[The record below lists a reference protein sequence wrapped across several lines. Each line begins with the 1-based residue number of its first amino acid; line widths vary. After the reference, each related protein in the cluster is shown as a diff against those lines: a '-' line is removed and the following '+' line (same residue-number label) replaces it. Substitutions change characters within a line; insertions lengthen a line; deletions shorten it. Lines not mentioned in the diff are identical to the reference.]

1 MVSEKFDVT
10 GMTCAACQANVTKAV
25 QKLDGVSQVDVN
37 LLSGSMQVEFDEK
50 KSSIK
55 KIENAV
61 KKIGYGASVVKENK
75 STTNNDSDDDE
86 FVGRWKNIQQ
96 RQKNNLKVL
105 RNRLIFS
112 IILLIPLLYIAM
124 GPMIGLPTFWFFE
137 GSENAKVIQALL
149 GHKSVKTTLTVYNSV
164 DKSYY
169 KQATDKLNDLFNSDK
184 MKEYQEL
191 QNKKDIPALKRE
203 IEEQD
208 EDEDDPEIEFLEKL
222 LAEKKARKKNKD
234 FEM

>member
-25 QKLDGVSQVDVN
+25 QKLDGVLQVDVN

-96 RQKNNLKVL
+96 RQKNDLKIL

-137 GSENAKVIQALL
+137 EVKMLL
-149 GHKSVKTTLTVYNSV
+149 FLHL
-164 DKSYY
+164 
-169 KQATDKLNDLFNSDK
+169 
-184 MKEYQEL
+184 
-191 QNKKDIPALKRE
+191 LKW
-203 IEEQD
+203 
-208 EDEDDPEIEFLEKL
+208 F
-222 LAEKKARKKNKD
+222 
-234 FEM
+234 